1 MTDHDIPDPRE
12 AVAVVG
18 MSGRFPGA
26 AGLDGFWRNLC
37 DGVESIST
45 FSDAE
50 LAEAGI
56 DPTLAARPDY
66 VRRAGVLD
74 GIERFDAR
82 FFGFSPREAELLDP
96 QQRLFLEEAWKALED
111 GGIDPGRPPGR
122 IGVFAGTGL
131 TAYLLDHVAPRR
143 EALDPAGAYQAAV
156 ANDKDFLATRVSYK
170 LDLRGPSLT
179 VQTACSTS
187 LVAVCLACQSLM
199 NGECDAALAG
209 GVTLRLP
216 QRAGYVYVEEG
227 ILSPDGHCR
236 AFDAAAAG
244 TVPGSGVGVMAL
256 KRLSDALRD
265 GDPVRAVLRGWALN
279 NDGAGKAGFTA
290 PRAEGQAEVI
300 QEALALAEIDPA
312 TVGYVEAHGTGTRL
326 GDPIEVAALR
336 RAFSGADCACRLGS
350 VKTNIGHLDSAAG
363 VAGLIKAVLA
373 LQHRQIPPTLHFTRP
388 SPEIDFGPFRVA
400 DRLTEWEKGDH
411 PRRAGVSSFGIGG
424 TNAHVVLEE
433 APAAATHTEGQ
444 EDRAELIVLSA
455 KTPAALEAV
464 TANLV
469 RHLESHPGLDL
480 TDVAFTLQAGR
491 RPLEMRRA
499 LVVRSVADAAA
510 ALVAGDPR
518 RVWTAQATPGFR
530 PVAFLFPGQGTQHAR
545 MAAELY
551 ESGRWPIFR
560 DEIDRCA
567 AILEPHLGLDLRR
580 ELLAGDTEA
589 AQRLE
594 QTALAQPALFAVEHS
609 LARLWMDWGIEP
621 EALLGHSVGELVAA
635 CLAGVFSLE
644 DGLALAA
651 ARGRLVQATPPGAM
665 LSVPLSEDEL
675 VPWLEAELS
684 LAAVNGPSLCAVS
697 GPSDAIERLERRLR
711 EAGQESRRLHTSHA
725 FHSALLE
732 PAVAPF
738 RDLVARVDLRPPSIP
753 FLSNVTGGWI
763 RPEEATDPDYWARH
777 LRQPVRFA
785 PAADTLLAEPRR
797 LLLEV
802 GPGTTLTTL
811 VRRITGER
819 TAGERVI
826 SSLPHPAP
834 HPPAPSPI
842 PSQPPGEGEKNRA
855 ASNGEGRE
863 AAPLS
868 RRSGGDGR
876 GDGGEGPDVEAL
888 LAAAGRLWLAG
899 VPLDAAALHA
909 SGPRRKVALPTYPF
923 EGERYW
929 IERAER
935 GKETSVSPLRKRPD
949 AADWFYLPTW
959 KRTLPPGALAAA
971 GSAREGSWLIVDQGR
986 DLGERLAERLRGR
999 GWSVTLGDLEEG
1011 REPAP
1016 RRVVFLGD
1024 ALGLVSLARE
1034 LGRSIHSEVRI
1045 AVVTRSLWDVTG
1057 GEAVPGAQGALA
1069 GLAKVIPQEY
1079 PNLRCRLIDTGSG
1092 KVNVLAAELESDAGP
1107 PVVALRGSHR
1117 WEQVFEPLRLE
1128 KPASTPRLDPGGHYV
1143 ITGGRGRFGQTV
1155 AEHLRSLGAKV
1166 TLLDLLEEG
1175 LDGIDVADPG
1185 AVTRAL
1191 RGAVARQGRI
1201 HGVLHAAG
1209 APPDDYRTLAELSA
1223 EDLERHL
1230 RPKVDGAVALRAAL
1244 RELGE
1249 EPGFCIAASSLAAV
1263 LGGVGLG
1270 AFAASDAA
1278 LDALLGAWGPPWISV
1293 NWEVWQAIGGGAAAF
1308 LGQQQNELMLTPA
1321 ELLETLERV
1330 LAVRGQP
1337 RLAVA
1342 TGDLGAR
1349 LKQWTDVLHAGRLTA
1364 HARPES
1370 GIPYRAPGDPVEARI
1385 VEIWQELLGVDRIGV
1400 DDDFFLLGG
1409 NSLAGLQILSRLR
1422 ADFDVE
1428 LPLKSFFEARTVA
1441 AMAVEIR
1448 REQEKAG
1455 FEKQRLEEIL
1465 AEIEGL
1471 SLDEVQMQLAA
1482 EEEG

>member
-1 MTDHDIPDPRE
+1 MTDHDNPDPRE
-12 AVAVVG
+12 AIAVVG

-26 AGLDGFWRNLC
+26 DNLDDFWRNLR

-45 FSDAE
+45 FADAE

-56 DPTLAARPDY
+56 DPRLAARPDY

-111 GGIDPGRPPGR
+111 AGIDPGRPPGR

-216 QRAGYVYVEEG
+216 QRAGYLHVEEG

-236 AFDAAAAG
+236 AFDAAAGG
-244 TVPGSGVGVMAL
+244 TVPGSGVGVVAL

-300 QEALALAEIDPA
+300 QEALALAGVDPA

-336 RAFSGADCACRLGS
+336 KAFSGVDGPGRLGS

-373 LQHRQIPPTLHFTRP
+373 LQHRQIPPTLHFTTP

-400 DRLTEWEKGDH
+400 DRLTAWETAGH

-433 APAAATHTEGQ
+433 APTPSTAGGDDGAH
-444 EDRAELIVLSA
+444 LLVLSA
-455 KTPAALEAV
+455 KTLPALEAV
-464 TANLV
+464 TAGLV
-469 RHLESHPGLDL
+469 RHLESQPGLDM

-491 RPLEMRRA
+491 RPLEARRA
-499 LVVRSVADAAA
+499 MVVRGLADAVS
-510 ALVAGDPR
+510 ALTAGDAR
-518 RVWTAQATPGFR
+518 RVWTAQAAAGFR
-530 PVAFLFPGQGTQHAR
+530 PVAFLFPGQGAQHAR

-551 ESGRWPIFR
+551 ESGRWPVFR
-560 DEIDRCA
+560 AELDRCA

-580 ELLAGDTEA
+580 ELLAHDA
-589 AQRLE
+589 AAARRLE
-594 QTALAQPALFAVEHS
+594 QTALAQPALFAVEWS
-609 LARLWMDWGIEP
+609 LARLWMDWGVEP

-665 LSVPLSEDEL
+665 LSVPLSEGDL
-675 VPWLEAELS
+675 APWLTLGPESELS
-684 LAAVNGPSLCAVS
+684 LAAVNGPFLCAVS
-697 GPSDAIERLERRLR
+697 GPADAIERLAKRLR

-725 FHSALLE
+725 FHSALIE

-738 RDLVARVDLRPPSIP
+738 RELVARVDLRPPAIP
-753 FLSNVTGGWI
+753 FLSNVTGDWI
-763 RPEEATDPDYWARH
+763 RAEEATDPGYWAGH

-785 PAADTLLAEPRR
+785 PAAEALLAEPQR

-802 GPGTTLTTL
+802 GPGTALTTL
-811 VRRITGER
+811 VRRIAAER

-826 SSLPHPAP
+826 SSLLHP
-834 HPPAPSPI
+834 
-842 PSQPPGEGEKNRA
+842 GA
-855 ASNGEGRE
+855 AEYDS
-863 AAPLS
+863 
-868 RRSGGDGR
+868 
-876 GDGGEGPDVEAL
+876 EAL
-888 LAAAGRLWLAG
+888 LAAAGRVWLLG
-899 VPLDAAALHA
+899 VPLDAEAFHA

-929 IERAER
+929 IEKIDQTDR
-935 GKETSVSPLRKRPD
+935 KEPLGSPLRKRPD

-959 KRTLPPGALAAA
+959 KRTLPPGALSAVGAA
-971 GSAREGSWLIVDQGR
+971 GGEESWLIVDAAG
-986 DLGERLAERLRGR
+986 DLGERLAERLRGGGR
-999 GWSVTLGDLEEG
+999 SVIVGVLGDIEEG
-1011 REPAP
+1011 GEPAL
-1016 RRVVFLGD
+1016 RRVIFLGD
-1024 ALGLVSLARE
+1024 ARGLVSLARE
-1034 LGRSIHSEVRI
+1034 LGRRVHTPVQL
-1045 AVVTRSLWDVTG
+1045 AVVTRSLHDVTG

-1092 KVNVLAAELESDAGP
+1092 EVDALAAELETELESGGGP
-1107 PVVALRGSHR
+1107 PVVALRGGHR
-1117 WEQVFEPLRLE
+1117 WEQTFEPLRLE
-1128 KPASTPRLDPGGHYV
+1128 KPGGAPRLDPQGHYV

-1155 AEHLRSLGAKV
+1155 AGHLRSLGAHV
-1166 TLLDLLEEG
+1166 TLLDLQE
-1175 LDGIDVADPG
+1175 GIDVADG
-1185 AVTRAL
+1185 EAVMRAL
-1191 RGAVARQGRI
+1191 RGAVARHGRI
-1201 HGVLHAAG
+1201 AGVLHAAG
-1209 APPDDYRTLAELSA
+1209 APADDYRTLSELSA

-1249 EPGFCIAASSLAAV
+1249 EPGFCLATSSLAAV
-1263 LGGVGLG
+1263 LGGAGLG

-1278 LDALLGAWGPPWISV
+1278 LDALLGAWGPPWVSV
-1293 NWEVWQAIGGGAAAF
+1293 NWEVWQAIGGGEAAF
-1308 LGQQQNELMLTPA
+1308 LGQQQNELMLTPT
-1321 ELLETLERV
+1321 EVVESLDRV

-1342 TGDLGAR
+1342 TGDLAVR
-1349 LKQWTDVLHAGRLTA
+1349 LRQWTDVLHAGSLAA

-1370 GIPYRAPGDPVEARI
+1370 GIPYRAPGDAAEARI
-1385 VEIWQELLGVDRIGV
+1385 AGIWQELLGVDRIGV

-1441 AMAVEIR
+1441 AMAGEIR
-1448 REQEKAG
+1448 REREKAD
-1455 FEKQRLEEIL
+1455 FEKRRLEEIL

-1471 SLDEVQMQLAA
+1471 SLDEVQVQLAV